1 MSAVRPWPCISTA
14 ITFRVLESSPIHWG
28 QLFVMVMNEPWSNT
42 TGFAASVDFVVH
54 FESVDRRV
62 TRSWLLL
69 RRYDS
74 RHEHRQEKSCCL
86 HVSFLAW
93 ASVPSSKSNDAP
105 RNRRLASVGRSVE
118 SERRCVSNATR
129 PNPPVLRR
137 AACSSFPC
145 RRSCL
150 LRTRR
155 LGRLARHT

>member
-1 MSAVRPWPCISTA
+1 MNPQKSYEQSAVRIFVTEIA
-14 ITFRVLESSPIHWG
+14 FDAGRARVALHFDRNHFPRFG
-28 QLFVMVMNEPWSNT
+28 K
-42 TGFAASVDFVVH
+42 FADTPGSIVGNGHERAVEQHHRIASSVDFVVH

-105 RNRRLASVGRSVE
+105 RNRRL
-118 SERRCVSNATR
+118 
-129 PNPPVLRR
+129 
-137 AACSSFPC
+137 
-145 RRSCL
+145 
-150 LRTRR
+150 
-155 LGRLARHT
+155 